1 MQLFMIGFC
10 VLYPK
15 IFISNVFIKSKLPG
29 IQDEH
34 SISRFKT
41 QRRSFIRERTIE
53 TRIWQRIDYCVITK
67 ENKIKRFVNCKHHN
81 NCTRIN

>member
-1 MQLFMIGFC
+1 MYLLSQNYQEYRKTTQLG
-10 VLYPK
+10 
-15 IFISNVFIKSKLPG
+15 
-29 IQDEH
+29 EH

-41 QRRSFIRERTIE
+41 QRRPFIRERTIE

-67 ENKIKRFVNCKHHN
+67 EKKIKRFVNCKHHN